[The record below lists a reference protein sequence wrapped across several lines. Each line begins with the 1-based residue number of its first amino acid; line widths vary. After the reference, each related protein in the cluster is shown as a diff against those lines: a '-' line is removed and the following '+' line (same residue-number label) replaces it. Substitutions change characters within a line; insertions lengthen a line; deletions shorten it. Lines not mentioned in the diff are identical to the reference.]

1 MRRTAVI
8 ALASSLSACSVLDQ
22 LQFNGPPRLDPSK
35 VYLNPVDVVRVGPRE
50 TERFACARG
59 PLACTQRGI
68 EFECSCP

>member
-8 ALASSLSACSVLDQ
+8 ALGLSLSACSVLDQ
-22 LQFNGPPRLDPSK
+22 LQFNGAPRLDPSK
-35 VYLNPVDVVRVGPRE
+35 VYLNQVDVVRVRPRE

-59 PLACTQRGI
+59 MLVCIQRGV